1 MPIFTDAQMQVFAD
15 LLESLGM
22 VDTAIIERPSVI
34 NGKPDLTVIGESP
47 CLVQPPAQLVSSK
60 DFYGWQGTLMV
71 TWSVLFPLN
80 SDIQEQDIITVKG
93 QKMEVQV
100 KKVPRSFAVYDEVEV
115 SGVRG

>member
-22 VDTAIIERPSVI
+22 VDTATIERPSVV
-34 NGKPDLTVIGESP
+34 NGVATLTEIGTSP
-47 CLVQPPAQLVSSK
+47 CLVQPPSQLVSVK
-60 DFYGWQGTLMV
+60 DFEGWQGSKMV
-71 TWSVLFPLN
+71 TWPILFPLN
-80 SDIQEQDIITVKG
+80 SNVLEGDIITVKG